1 MRADGP
7 TTVKFWAVAKV
18 AGANPQVAVKFNDL
32 PPVLMSAEGAREFA
46 AAVNAELEGVDRAA
60 PVQPTLRLA

>member
-18 AGANPQVAVKFNDL
+18 AGATPQVAIKFNDL
-32 PPVLMSAEGAREFA
+32 PPVKGQES
-46 AAVNAELEGVDRAA
+46 
-60 PVQPTLRLA
+60 LRLPSMPSSGKSNTR